1 MSTPEEAAKAIFGQ
15 RAAFYTTSS
24 AHTDQQV
31 LGRVVAL
38 AQVEASWRVLDVAT
52 GTGHTAFALA
62 PQVGQ
67 VIGIDLTPE
76 MLTEARALQTTR
88 GTPNVA
94 FQVADVHHL
103 PFADGAF
110 DLVTCRRAAHHF
122 SNIALALREMTR
134 VLCPGGRLV
143 VDDRSA
149 PEDDEVDALMNQLDL
164 LHDASHVREYRPSAW
179 QQMLEQAGLVVEAT
193 EPYTRHRPL
202 SAFTDGVAADDVQ
215 RIQQIVA
222 QLTPRQRAVFDL
234 REGQGTPALT
244 HWYVL
249 LAARKPGE

>member
-1 MSTPEEAAKAIFGQ
+1 MSTPEEAARAIFGQ

-24 AHTDQQV
+24 AHTDQHV

-38 AQVEASWRVLDVAT
+38 AQAAPDWNALDVAT

-62 PQVGQ
+62 PLVRA
-67 VIGIDLTPE
+67 VVGIDLTPE
-76 MLTEARALQTTR
+76 MLAEAQRLQAARTL
-88 GTPNVA
+88 PNVS

-103 PFADGAF
+103 PFADAAF

-122 SNIALALREMTR
+122 SNIGGALQEMRR
-134 VLCPGGRLV
+134 VLRPGGRLV
-143 VDDRSA
+143 VDDRSV

-164 LHDASHVREYRPSAW
+164 YHDASHVREYRPSAW
-179 QQMLEQAGLVVEAT
+179 QRLLEEAGFLVEAT

-202 SAFTDGVAADDVQ
+202 RSLTEGVAEREVQ
-215 RIQQIVA
+215 RIQHTLA

-234 REGQGTPALT
+234 REDQGELAFN

-249 LAARKPGE
+249 LAARKTGG